1 MPAANLLHHRALFH
15 LSASPF
21 PTYKMELV
29 FITQNCKNCS
39 QWLFLAVG
47 LGCKAPVAEV
57 TAGPGGHS
65 NPQMAP
71 EHICSTAQAFLHTS
85 TATLPHQAQT
95 RNVSHFV
102 PSLRT
107 NTSLQAWD
115 KSLSTTS
122 AHKVQVSPAEILGN
136 GKEEEF
142 SIPVSVPAK
151 HSVTTEKKE
160 TSFLRNQP
168 SVSLPGKQA
177 RNPSEAQAE
186 GQQWAS
192 LESSTTR
199 CKPKQQSIRGK
210 ACHKQLTPPV
220 YRFWLNAGV
229 VWVI

>member
-1 MPAANLLHHRALFH
+1 MKYLTTSAKLHWKLPGNGDLQVGGSQFPHGRRADLLHLCIWGLLAGLQHDARCTSRKEVKPQMPAANLLHHRALFH

-71 EHICSTAQAFLHTS
+71 GHICGTAQAFLHAS
-85 TATLPHQAQT
+85 AATLPHQAQT

-107 NTSLQAWD
+107 NTSLQA
-115 KSLSTTS
+115 
-122 AHKVQVSPAEILGN
+122 
-136 GKEEEF
+136 
-142 SIPVSVPAK
+142 
-151 HSVTTEKKE
+151 
-160 TSFLRNQP
+160 
-168 SVSLPGKQA
+168 
-177 RNPSEAQAE
+177 
-186 GQQWAS
+186 
-192 LESSTTR
+192 
-199 CKPKQQSIRGK
+199 
-210 ACHKQLTPPV
+210 
-220 YRFWLNAGV
+220 
-229 VWVI
+229 